1 MTLDK
6 DQDLKALFHDPLHM
20 PDADL
25 TGQVMKKLYAERNKK
40 ERFFVK
46 YKVGVLVAMGMLL
59 TVSSGFAAVK
69 YGVLKNEQ
77 GQAVYEVKPLKSA
90 PPQPK
95 YSEEDTRR
103 IGMSRDLAEELLP
116 DGSAAIFYIVPN
128 NPNKQTDT
136 RFKPFVFNDVSA
148 LRAKMAGMPVKILDR
163 LEENYQ
169 FQDAKVFFNP
179 INEVNPPAPDEKAA
193 TAEKLRKQAEESG
206 KDYAMMPIE
215 LSDDLLHLRSVYKH
229 GDQEVAVTVIKSKDT
244 FTAYVDEKIDFR
256 QEKITV
262 NGVEM
267 LYTQYLDKDG
277 KDGQKNITW
286 NIDGEYTYQIDEFSK
301 MSKEELIKIAEAYL
315 N

>member
-1 MTLDK
+1 M
-6 DQDLKALFHDPLHM
+6 
-20 PDADL
+20 
-25 TGQVMKKLYAERNKK
+25 
-40 ERFFVK
+40 K

-77 GQAVYEVKPLKSA
+77 GQAVYEVKPLKLA
-90 PPQPK
+90 PPQAK

-128 NPNKQTDT
+128 NSNKQTDT

-148 LRAKMAGMPVKILDR
+148 LRAKMAGKPITILDH
-163 LEENYQ
+163 LEGNYKFEN
-169 FQDAKVFFNP
+169 AKVFFNP
-179 INEVNPPAPDEKAA
+179 INEVNPPAPDEKVA

-215 LSDDLLHLRSVYKH
+215 LSDDLLHLRSVYKQ
-229 GDQEVAVTVIKSKDT
+229 GNDEVAVTVIKSKDT
-244 FTAYVDEKIDFR
+244 FTAYVDEKIDFE

-262 NGVEM
+262 KGVEM
-267 LYTQYLDKDG
+267 LYTEYKDKDG
-277 KDGQKNITW
+277 KGSSKNITW
-286 NIDGEYTYQIDEFSK
+286 NIDGEYTYQIDESAN